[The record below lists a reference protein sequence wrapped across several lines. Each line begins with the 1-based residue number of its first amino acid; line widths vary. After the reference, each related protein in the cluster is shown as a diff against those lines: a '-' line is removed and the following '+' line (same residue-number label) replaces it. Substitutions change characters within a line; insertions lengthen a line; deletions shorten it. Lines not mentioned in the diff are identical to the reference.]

1 MKNIE
6 IKGEDKVACV
16 FFRISE
22 HLTYFIFLPSFVTQD
37 SEVMSSCIF
46 T

>member
-1 MKNIE
+1 MKDIE

-16 FFRISE
+16 FSRISE
-22 HLTYFIFLPSFVTQD
+22 HLTYFIFLPSFVAQD
-37 SEVMSSCIF
+37 SELMSSCVF